1 MKEDKIIAVI
11 GFYGSFILGLTI
23 ENDILAGFVGLQS
36 ILWVW
41 RYAYLLF
48 EKDKKK

>member
-1 MKEDKIIAVI
+1 MKKDIIISVI
-11 GFYGSFILGLTI
+11 GFYGSFILALTI
-23 ENDILAGFVGLQS
+23 EDDILAGFMELQS

-41 RYAYLLF
+41 RYAYLVF